1 MKQKLW
7 TLKFHFFFSLNICF
21 THFPNWS
28 RQYMTNVDLELNAS
42 SHLIFKCN
50 KLPEIT
56 YFICSNWVY
65 LNYWAFQLS
74 KSVLFS
80 QKFVFLTKLWHFKV
94 YMLAD
99 MKTWTHVDHI
109 LSLMISKFCVMVGW
123 GCVGDAQV
131 KAVYEMTIP
140 CMGDIEK
147 DQEIPQVWK
156 IVLTCDPH
164 CGSILC

>member
-123 GCVGDAQV
+123 GVLGVHKSSLCVKCQDHAWEILSKLKGSP
-131 KAVYEMTIP
+131 KF
-140 CMGDIEK
+140 EK
-147 DQEIPQVWK
+147 
-156 IVLTCDPH
+156 LF
-164 CGSILC
+164 